1 LRPGAVN
8 AIDLASGLEAYRSI
22 ALGVIANPKD
32 IQLLQQTLDYALG
45 GTAQNLVMNPLEFR
59 HNSLRGYAAIGIGLY
74 MHKHGGDDLRGQ
86 TIPETGAT
94 VPPIADSLD
103 AIYKQSTELTEIRSA
118 CAMALGLTGNSQRYA
133 RTLKEA
139 FFQFNQ
145 GDEPTAAYASLA
157 LAMLGDPEALST
169 AQQALGPAV
178 KKLDIQKIIRARPG
192 ARASFAPG
200 RVGTGRVAAQAKLMN
215 LPMRELIWRRAMVQA
230 AGALHESQSIPL
242 LMGEWGKNYALSYD
256 VARTIAMC
264 RGTPQATSSGRP
276 AVDPAGEFA
285 DGLLSLLNQ
294 DAVPAQLQAEAAMSL
309 GVLYADG
316 NSLARLDR
324 VLGELAGVLDQR
336 SITHGPVFQAGAVNE
351 GDIWAMC
358 NPFYQVIAETSGAS
372 RPR

>member
-1 LRPGAVN
+1 
-8 AIDLASGLEAYRSI
+8 
-22 ALGVIANPKD
+22 
-32 IQLLQQTLDYALG
+32 
-45 GTAQNLVMNPLEFR
+45 
-59 HNSLRGYAAIGIGLY
+59 
-74 MHKHGGDDLRGQ
+74 
-86 TIPETGAT
+86 
-94 VPPIADSLD
+94 
-103 AIYKQSTELTEIRSA
+103 
-118 CAMALGLTGNSQRYA
+118 MALGLTGNSQRYA

-178 KKLDIQKIIRARPG
+178 KKLDIQKIVRARPG
-192 ARASFAPG
+192 ARAGFAPG

-294 DAVPAQLQAEAAMSL
+294 APGRGGDV
-309 GVLYADG
+309 
-316 NSLARLDR
+316 
-324 VLGELAGVLDQR
+324 AGRPLCR
-336 SITHGPVFQAGAVNE
+336 WKFA
-351 GDIWAMC
+351 
-358 NPFYQVIAETSGAS
+358 GAS
-372 RPR
+372 RPRARGTRRRA